1 MDPIDRIADAVT
13 KYCLDS
19 IKVFCYVDY
28 VLSTSESTVAAM
40 KHLESK
46 GLLKAVD
53 AENPEQMVRTDIAR
67 CYRCLDAMDEIKRVA
82 RRVFDANFGL
92 CEAGKFV
99 FNQEVSFS
107 YACKMLTTM
116 CPLRQHFLNGPLQDD
131 IVRAELVVALSTPLS
146 VIYEPELLCLETMPE
161 RDEIIGFEG

>member
-1 MDPIDRIADAVT
+1 MNPIDRIADAVT

-28 VLSTSESTVAAM
+28 VLSTSETTLVAM

-46 GLLKAVD
+46 GLLHAMDCAK
-53 AENPEQMVRTDIAR
+53 PEQMLRSDVDR
-67 CYRCLDAMDEIKRVA
+67 CYRCLESMDEIKRVA
-82 RRVFDANFGL
+82 RRVFDVHFGL

-99 FNQEVSFS
+99 FNQEISFS

-116 CPLRQHFLNGPLQDD
+116 CPLRNHFSNNPSHDD
-131 IVRAELVVALSTPLS
+131 IVRAELVLALSTPLS
-146 VIYEPELLCLETMPE
+146 AVNSKPDLLCLEAMPE
-161 RDEIIGFEG
+161 RSEIIGFV